1 MVWSGLVLPPL
12 APMTATFLLL
22 AVVVENC
29 LATAEI
35 GFWNLENI
43 LGDFD
48 CCWLRQTGAATDR
61 TDDSFTKLQI
71 WRNTGG
77 QVVS

>member
-1 MVWSGLVLPPL
+1 MDRGCPIPPL
-12 APMTATFLLL
+12 APITATFLLL

-43 LGDFD
+43 LGDID
-48 CCWLRQTGAATDR
+48 MLRAER
-61 TDDSFTKLQI
+61 VWS
-71 WRNTGG
+71 WY
-77 QVVS
+77 

>member
-1 MVWSGLVLPPL
+1 MDRGWPIPPL
-12 APMTATFLLL
+12 APITATFLLL

-43 LGDFD
+43 LGDID
-48 CCWLRQTGAATDR
+48 MLRAERDW
-61 TDDSFTKLQI
+61 S
-71 WRNTGG
+71 WY
-77 QVVS
+77 

>member
-1 MVWSGLVLPPL
+1 MVWAYGLPPL
-12 APMTATFLLL
+12 APITATFLLL

-43 LGDFD
+43 LRDPD
-48 CCWLRQTGAATDR
+48 MLRAETGAA
-61 TDDSFTKLQI
+61 
-71 WRNTGG
+71 GY
-77 QVVS
+77 

>member
-1 MVWSGLVLPPL
+1 
-12 APMTATFLLL
+12 L

-43 LGDFD
+43 FRDLDM
-48 CCWLRQTGAATDR
+48 LRAETGAA
-61 TDDSFTKLQI
+61 
-71 WRNTGG
+71 
-77 QVVS
+77 VY

>member
-1 MVWSGLVLPPL
+1 MVWDGFILPPL
-12 APMTATFLLL
+12 APITATFLWL

-43 LGDFD
+43 FRDLDM
-48 CCWLRQTGAATDR
+48 LRAETEAA
-61 TDDSFTKLQI
+61 
-71 WRNTGG
+71 
-77 QVVS
+77 VY